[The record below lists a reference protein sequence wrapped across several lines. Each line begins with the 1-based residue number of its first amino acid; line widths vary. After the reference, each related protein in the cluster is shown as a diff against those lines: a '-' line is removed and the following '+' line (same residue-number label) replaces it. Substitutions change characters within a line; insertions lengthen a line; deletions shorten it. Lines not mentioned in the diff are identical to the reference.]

1 MKVQLDMYQ
10 TLAIAVL
17 VLLLGSYLRKKIKFL
32 ERFCIPAPV
41 VGGLLF
47 AIFTCICYVTHILEF
62 SFDDTL
68 KEVCMV
74 FFFTSVGF
82 QANLK
87 VLKKGG
93 KSMVIFL
100 GLVIVLI
107 FIQNGVAVGLSK
119 VMGLDSLIGMCTGS
133 IPMVGGHGTA
143 GAFGPV
149 LEDFNVKG
157 ATTICTAAATFGL
170 IFGSLV
176 GGPLGKRLIEKKKL
190 LDTAIPEDDSLLIE
204 DEKKHERHSRM
215 YASAVFQLIIAI
227 GIGTIFS
234 WALTKTGL
242 TFPIYIGAM
251 IAAALMRNI
260 AEYAGNGKLVIHMG
274 EINDLG
280 GISLSLFLGMAMIT
294 LKLWQ
299 LASLALPLVIL
310 LGAQIMVIVLFTY
323 FIVFNIMGR
332 DYDAAVL
339 VAGTCGFGMGATP
352 NAMANMQAVCDKYV
366 PSVKAYLLIPLIG
379 SLFADFLFYQYIIII
394 EELNMFNIFKKVKN
408 KVDTSEKDYSL
419 SYDNLAIPEIHKKDS
434 DSEKDDADI
443 SSDIVPDDNTDKPH
457 VTYDSLAVPE
467 VHFRKNK

>member
-74 FFFTSVGF
+74 FFFTCVGF
-82 QANLK
+82 QAYLY
-87 VLKKGG
+87 LLIKGG

-119 VMGLDSLIGMCTGS
+119 VIGLDSLIGMCTGS

-310 LGAQIMVIVLFTY
+310 LGAQIIVIVLFTY
-323 FIVFNIMGR
+323 FIVFNIMGK

-379 SLFADFLFYQYIIII
+379 SLFADFLNSLVITFFI
-394 EELNMFNIFKKVKN
+394 NI
-408 KVDTSEKDYSL
+408 L
-419 SYDNLAIPEIHKKDS
+419 
-434 DSEKDDADI
+434 
-443 SSDIVPDDNTDKPH
+443 
-457 VTYDSLAVPE
+457 
-467 VHFRKNK
+467 